1 MSTPNTL
8 QKLVEALNLAVEQ
21 AEHKPGEWAGTGQSM
36 GGICSP
42 SEPFQIGQPFVQEA
56 PWAHFS
62 YKRDSWLAV
71 AAVNA
76 LPQLLALVAENEKL
90 RSVSTIQEAVA
101 CVFDMLKF
109 AACNT
114 SGEEWSEELEDLAE
128 EVIEYSPQYKRQW
141 LDICTLTAE
150 RNRLKAEV
158 DALRKLPLVVAN
170 EYSQL
175 LLTPDLSKAKAE
187 KFQQRMNAA
196 MEVDRR
202 MADVPVDVTTK

>member
-1 MSTPNTL
+1 
-8 QKLVEALNLAVEQ
+8 LNRAIEE

-42 SEPFQIGQPFVQEA
+42 GEPFKVGQPFVQEA

-76 LPQLLALVAENEKL
+76 LPQLLALVAENDKL

-128 EVIEYSPQYKRQW
+128 EVIEYAPQYKRQW
-141 LDICTLTAE
+141 LDICKLTAE

-158 DALRKLPLVVAN
+158 EALRKVPLIVAN

-175 LLTPDLSKAKAE
+175 LLSPEMSKAKAE

-202 MADVPVDVTTK
+202 MAEVPVTVITK

>member
-1 MSTPNTL
+1 MSNPANLPT
-8 QKLVEALNLAVEQ
+8 LVEALNLAIEQ
-21 AEHKPGEWAGTGQSM
+21 AEHKPGEWANTGQSM

-42 SEPFQIGQPFVQEA
+42 GAFKIGQPFVQEKL
-56 PWAHFS
+56 WANFS
-62 YKRDSWLAV
+62 YKRDAWLAV

-128 EVIEYSPQYKRQW
+128 EVIEYAPEYKRQW
-141 LDICTLTAE
+141 LDICKLTAE
-150 RNRLKAEV
+150 RNKLKAEV
-158 DALRKLPLVVAN
+158 EALRKVPLTVAN

-187 KFQQRMNAA
+187 KFQQRMNAS

-202 MADVPVDVTTK
+202 MADVQVTVLTK